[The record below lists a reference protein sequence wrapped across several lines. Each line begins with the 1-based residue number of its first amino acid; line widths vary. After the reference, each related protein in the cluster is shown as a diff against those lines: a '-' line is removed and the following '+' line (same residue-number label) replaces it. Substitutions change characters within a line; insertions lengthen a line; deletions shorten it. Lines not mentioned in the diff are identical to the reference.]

1 MTKSVPDPGHSTI
14 FQRPPTRHSSTL
26 SLSSLCCFSNYLW
39 LASAYIMNTSAFFN
53 SETKTHCSALSS
65 RNYSHPPPPHL
76 PTPISTG
83 MMASITVCMIHEY
96 AKFSVATADN
106 HSDGIIINSDHS
118 CDPLHVQW
126 IYTWCFTT
134 FIITFTPAGFC
145 PNVRTCQ
152 PPCFVPMS
160 EHASHL
166 VTLSIAR
173 PQSAQ

>member
-1 MTKSVPDPGHSTI
+1 MTKSMPDLKHSAI
-14 FQRPPTRHSSTL
+14 FQRPPTRHSRTL

-39 LASAYIMNTSAFFN
+39 LASGYIMNTSAFFN

-65 RNYSHPPPPHL
+65 RNYSHPT
-76 PTPISTG
+76 TPFSTG

-126 IYTWCFTT
+126 IYTLCFTA

-145 PNVRTCQ
+145 PNVTTC
-152 PPCFVPMS
+152 
-160 EHASHL
+160 HL
-166 VTLSIAR
+166 AALSIAR